1 MSEGSGLQF
10 DLSQKSVP
18 WESREWEV
26 LLARVGTQTEEGSLP
41 RQDCGCCVP
50 SEPTV
55 TPLFPF
61 SLKELESQ
69 VSCLE
74 KEATEL
80 KEAVEQQKVKNN
92 VSIGRVYGGWG
103 TTTLAA
109 SLHAT
114 ALCCSLLKACCGV
127 HPSPGAESP

>member
-1 MSEGSGLQF
+1 M
-10 DLSQKSVP
+10 
-18 WESREWEV
+18 
-26 LLARVGTQTEEGSLP
+26 
-41 RQDCGCCVP
+41 
-50 SEPTV
+50 

-92 VSIGRVYGGWG
+92 VSIGCVY
-103 TTTLAA
+103 
-109 SLHAT
+109 
-114 ALCCSLLKACCGV
+114 
-127 HPSPGAESP
+127 AEEGRG

>member
-1 MSEGSGLQF
+1 MAVWSFPKVCALGG
-10 DLSQKSVP
+10 
-18 WESREWEV
+18 SREWEV
-26 LLARVGTQTEEGSLP
+26 LLARVGTQAEEGSLP
-41 RQDCGCCVP
+41 RQDCGRCVP
-50 SEPTV
+50 SEPAM

-92 VSIGRVYGGWG
+92 VSIGCVY
-103 TTTLAA
+103 
-109 SLHAT
+109 
-114 ALCCSLLKACCGV
+114 
-127 HPSPGAESP
+127 AEEGRG